1 MKMLSCAMARR
12 RVQAFH
18 DEELPFDGQIAV
30 SAHLASCDACMSILT
45 ELRVVR
51 AALRANAPGRVPVPV
66 EDIAGL
72 EATVVSRVRAEQ
84 TLALT
89 TRVRTL
95 FEDMHFVYAGLAATT
110 AALACAAIMTSMMR
124 FVAADRPGSL
134 IAMMSLL
141 DKPEAHDI
149 HLPNAPSFGRD
160 PFVVDARI
168 QTPWALDEAFVT
180 SGVAS
185 GDDDGVITLAAVV
198 SREGRVQSLELLPTG
213 RRAPRR
219 GQAKAVEEL
228 MDAVSRVRFEPAR
241 VAGFPVAVNMVWL
254 VAHTTVRA
262 PKDAIDPAP
271 GAKKR
276 RVVNRVELVP
286 AEVV

>member
-1 MKMLSCAMARR
+1 MKRLSCAAVRR

-18 DEELPFDGQIAV
+18 DDELPVDGQIAV

-45 ELRVVR
+45 ELRAVR
-51 AALRANAPGRVPVPV
+51 AALRASAPARDAVPA

-72 EATVVSRVRAEQ
+72 EAVVVSRVRAEQ
-84 TLALT
+84 ALALT

-124 FVAADRPGSL
+124 FVATDRPGSL
-134 IAMMSLL
+134 IAMMNLL
-141 DKPEAHDI
+141 DKAEAHDI
-149 HLPNAPSFGRD
+149 HLPNAPALERD

-168 QTPWALDEAFVT
+168 QMRWALDEVFVT

-185 GDDDGVITLAAVV
+185 GADDGVITLAAVV
-198 SREGRVQSLELLPTG
+198 SREGRVQNLELLPAG
-213 RRAPRR
+213 RRAPPR
-219 GQAKAVEEL
+219 GEAKAVEEL

-276 RVVNRVELVP
+276 RVMHRVEPVL
-286 AEVV
+286 ARMA